1 MDFWVSILIFFH
13 IFKIDNQIHTES
25 KCLTLKIFLIFKYD
39 IHTLLCIEYMY
50 IWQILSVKHITKE
63 QLSMPYWKT
72 KFFFIFNYPK
82 FARDLKN
89 TQTQNSHTE
98 KIENSNPNSN
108 PNFNFWVFLGTYVW
122 LYYINWYI
130 ALLRGLASWS
140 LRALKFLW
148 N

>member
-13 IFKIDNQIHTES
+13 NFKIDTQIHTES
-25 KCLTLKIFLIFKYD
+25 KCFTLKIFLIFKYD

-50 IWQILSVKHITKE
+50 IWKILSVKHITKE

-72 KFFFIFNYPK
+72 KFCFILNYPK

-89 TQTQNSHTE
+89 TQTQTQNSHTQ
-98 KIENSNPNSN
+98 KIENSN

-130 ALLRGLASWS
+130 ALLRGLVSWS